1 MLFIDPTAQQKKKLA
16 SSGNGRFPIFP
27 GSFLK
32 QGWSFPFTID
42 LFQSGQVARGPL
54 QTPPGPEKICIGIYV
69 PGQETKIPQVVGRE
83 PKEKKKKKKR
93 FSLLI
98 RL

>member
-1 MLFIDPTAQQKKKLA
+1 MLD
-16 SSGNGRFPIFP
+16 FP
-27 GSFLK
+27 
-32 QGWSFPFTID
+32 
-42 LFQSGQVARGPL
+42 RGPVV
-54 QTPPGPEKICIGIYV
+54 KILSFHCRGHRLI

-83 PKEKKKKKKR
+83 PKKKKRKKKR